1 MLVCDCKRKCQ
12 VGSCSC
18 IDNGLNCWEAY
29 SYQGCENMA
38 KEIDDIE
45 EDDDLLQ
52 KFSDDDDHF
61 DDDVFLSFQ
70 NVYFPEL
77 YFESEI
83 LFKF

>member
-1 MLVCDCKRKCQ
+1 MTK
-12 VGSCSC
+12 
-18 IDNGLNCWEAY
+18 
-29 SYQGCENMA
+29 EN
-38 KEIDDIE
+38 DDIE
-45 EDDDLLQ
+45 EADDLWKQ
-52 KFSDDDDHF
+52 FSNDDDHF